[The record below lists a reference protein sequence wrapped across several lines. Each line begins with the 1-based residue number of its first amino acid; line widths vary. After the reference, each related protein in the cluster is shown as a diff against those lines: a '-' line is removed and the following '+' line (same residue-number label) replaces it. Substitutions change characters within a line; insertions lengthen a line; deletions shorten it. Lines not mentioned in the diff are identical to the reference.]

1 MLYLDAPYYFI
12 NGISVFRDHE
22 NPLQYYY
29 ALAQPRLRTTLDPA
43 TGKQVP
49 RIQLIKYRSLV
60 AGKGG
65 FLTFDVH
72 LGLSDAEVDNL
83 ASEIRRLGRLTRQP
97 SVAPIQPID
106 GSVRLLIMGKDS
118 VPAATAPR
126 PGQPAPAPEA
136 ARFVLKATHFAKP
149 ALFGD
154 NGASFSVELDAEGTA
169 IMEAALKGEITPMV
183 VVYSVDFAG
192 LRPAFS
198 VRLKIDWDRVQ
209 TALDETFGHESF
221 FTTTE
226 INNAVDK
233 LVESQAIVME
243 ADNFVPD
250 AGDAG
255 KAVAARFEDAR
266 NRVQEMITD
275 AFFEASLP
283 PMKERPDGW
292 DRAID
297 TFSQFSR
304 QAAMMGA
311 TGGIGG
317 FIGTFSYKKTN
328 YTRIDRRKLDVE
340 ISERSAVVRTIY
352 PQGTVSGLFSTLADG
367 IDPKRFILEVEADDP
382 FFSERRMRVI
392 NRGEMARDQLASI
405 QAVLDYGGQV
415 RTVVLEET
423 GKDETVKWSSILE
436 NGAMA
441 RPVNADLTVR
451 FKPDAGGER
460 PLVLTA
466 PRQVLTGDVFEVQ
479 PAEYFS
485 RVTIPIVAS
494 PAYPWD
500 KYPQAQVMLRY
511 EDAANGIKTDD
522 TLIVKKDTLSSAAWS
537 FIALD
542 KTRRDF
548 SYRIL
553 HQAANHKDEDTGW
566 LPASG
571 DLVDIRDPFGSLRLS
586 VDVVPVVPRWED
598 VEQVFVDLA
607 YSDPENGIEQTESLS
622 FSPDDRLPKKFVV
635 DRKDRTKKLV
645 SFKVTTI
652 LLGGIVMEVPESFT
666 ESPRILVRPDMKGH
680 RIITVTPPPDFLR
693 PKLAKVEVELAY
705 TDELDGTDIA
715 DMAVFEGPGGRK
727 TFEFDYADAARDDYS
742 WRAKFVFKNGMTKRT
757 DWARSDAAHLSIK
770 AP

>member
-12 NGISVFRDHE
+12 NGVSVFRDHAD
-22 NPLQYYY
+22 PLQYYY
-29 ALAQPRLRTTLDPA
+29 ALAQPRLRTTPDAA
-43 TGKQVP
+43 TGKPVP

-72 LGLSDAEVDNL
+72 LGLSDAEVDAL
-83 ASEIRRLGRLTRQP
+83 ASEIRRLGRLPRQP
-97 SVAPIQPID
+97 SVAPIQPLD

-118 VPAATAPR
+118 AATPPPAR
-126 PGQPAPAPEA
+126 AGQPTPPEEP
-136 ARFVLKATHFAKP
+136 RFVLKATHFAKP

-154 NGASFSVELDAEGTA
+154 NGASFSVELDAEGAA
-169 IMEAALKGEITPMV
+169 IMEAALRGEVTPMV

-226 INNAVDK
+226 INTAVDK
-233 LVESQAIVME
+233 LVESQVITME

-250 AGDAG
+250 AGDTG

-266 NRVQEMITD
+266 ARVQEMITD

-311 TGGIGG
+311 TGGVGG
-317 FIGTFSYKKTN
+317 FIGTFSYKKTD

-352 PQGTVSGLFSTLADG
+352 PQGTVSGLFATLAEG
-367 IDPKRFILEVEADDP
+367 IDPARFILEVDADDP
-382 FFSERRMRVI
+382 FFAERRVRVI

-405 QAVLDYGGQV
+405 QAVMDYGGQI

-423 GKDETVKWSSILE
+423 GKDETVTWSSVLE

-441 RPVNADLTVR
+441 RPVQADLTVR

-466 PRQVLTGDVFEVQ
+466 PRQVVTGDVFEVQ

-500 KYPQAQVMLRY
+500 RYPQAQVMLRY
-511 EDAANGIKTDD
+511 EDPAQGIRTDD
-522 TLIVKKDTLSSAAWS
+522 TLIVKKDTANPAWS

-542 KTRRDF
+542 KGRRDF

-553 HQAANHKDEDTGW
+553 HQAANHQDQDTGW
-566 LPASG
+566 LPSSG
-571 DLVDIRDPFGSLRLS
+571 DLVDIRDPFGALRLV

-607 YSDPENGIEQTESLS
+607 YSDPENGIEQTESLV
-622 FSPDDRLPKKFVV
+622 FTPDDRTARKVV
-635 DRKDRTKKLV
+635 IDRKDRTKKLV
-645 SFKVTTI
+645 SYRVTTI
-652 LLGGIVMEVPESFT
+652 LLGGMVMEVPESFT
-666 ESPRILVRPDMKGH
+666 ESPRILIRPDMKGH
-680 RIITVTPPPDFLR
+680 RIITVTPPADFLR
-693 PKLAKVEVELAY
+693 PKLSRVEVELSY
-705 TDELDGTDIA
+705 KDDTDGTDIA
-715 DMAVFEGPGGRK
+715 DLAVFEAPGGRK
-727 TFEFDYADAARDDYS
+727 TFEFDYLDPSRKAYS
-742 WRAKFVFKNGMTKRT
+742 WRAKFLFKNGMTRRT
-757 DWARSDAAHLSIK
+757 DWARSDAAHLSIP

>member
-1 MLYLDAPYYFI
+1 MLYLDAPYYYI
-12 NGISVFRDHE
+12 NGISVFRDHA

-72 LGLSDAEVDNL
+72 LGLSDAEVSDL
-83 ASEIRRLGRLTRQP
+83 ASEIRRLGRLPRQP
-97 SVAPIQPID
+97 SVAPIQPLD

-118 VPAATAPR
+118 SATPAPR
-126 PGQPAPAPEA
+126 PGQPAAAPEA
-136 ARFVLKATHFAKP
+136 PRFVLKATHFAKP

-198 VRLKIDWDRVQ
+198 VRLKINWDRVQ
-209 TALDETFGHESF
+209 TAMDETFGHESL

-233 LVESQAIVME
+233 LVENQVIVME

-250 AGDAG
+250 VGDTG
-255 KAVAARFEDAR
+255 KSVAARFDDAR

-297 TFSQFSR
+297 TISHYGR
-304 QAAMMGA
+304 QAAMIGA
-311 TGGIGG
+311 TGGIGAL
-317 FIGTFSYKKTN
+317 IGSFSYKKTN
-328 YTRIDRRKLDVE
+328 YTRIDKRKLDVE

-352 PQGTVSGLFSTLADG
+352 PQGTVSGLFAALKDG
-367 IDPKRFILEVEADDP
+367 IDPKRFILEVDADDP
-382 FFSERRMRVI
+382 FFAERKVRVI

-423 GKDETVKWSSILE
+423 GKDETVKWSSLME

-441 RPVNADLTVR
+441 RPVSADLTVR
-451 FKPDAGGER
+451 FKPDANGER
-460 PLVLTA
+460 PLVVTA
-466 PRQVLTGDVFEVQ
+466 PKQVLTGDVFEVQ
-479 PAEYFS
+479 PAEFYS

-500 KYPQAQVMLRY
+500 KYPQTQVMLRY
-511 EDAANGIKTDD
+511 QDAAKGIKTDD
-522 TLIVKKDTLSSAAWS
+522 TIIVKKDTANPSWS
-537 FIALD
+537 FVALD
-542 KTRRDF
+542 KGKRDF
-548 SYRIL
+548 SYRVL

-566 LPASG
+566 LPALG
-571 DLVDIRDPFGSLRLS
+571 DLVDIRDPFGSLRLA

-598 VEQVFVDLA
+598 VEQIFVDLT
-607 YSDPENGIEQTESLS
+607 YSDPANGIEQAESLT
-622 FSPDDRLPKKFVV
+622 FTPDDRSPKKFVI

-652 LLGGIVMEVPESFT
+652 LLGGMVMEVPESFT

-680 RIITVTPPPDFLR
+680 RIITVTPPPDFVR
-693 PKLAKVEVELAY
+693 PKLSKVEVELSY
-705 TDELDGTDIA
+705 TDEQDGTDIA
-715 DMAVFEGPGGRK
+715 DMAVFEAPGGRK
-727 TFEFDYADAARDDYS
+727 TFEFDYMDAARDAYS
-742 WRAKFVFKNGMTKRT
+742 WRAKFLFKNGMIKRT
-757 DWARSDAAHLSIK
+757 EWARTDAAHLSIP

>member
-1 MLYLDAPYYFI
+1 MLYLDAPYYYI
-12 NGISVFRDHE
+12 NGISVFRDHA

-29 ALAQPRLRTTLDPA
+29 ALAQPRLRTTTDPS
-43 TGKQVP
+43 TGKEVP

-72 LGLSDAEVDNL
+72 LGLSETEVDNL
-83 ASEIRRLGRLTRQP
+83 ASEIRRLGRLPRQP
-97 SVAPIQPID
+97 SVAPIQPLD
-106 GSVRLLIMGKDS
+106 GSVRLLIMGRES
-118 VPAATAPR
+118 VSTAPPPR
-126 PGQPAPAPEA
+126 PGQPTTPAEAP
-136 ARFVLKATHFAKP
+136 RFVLKATHFAKP

-209 TALDETFGHESF
+209 TAMDETFGHESF

-233 LVESQAIVME
+233 LVESQVITME

-250 AGDAG
+250 VGDAG
-255 KAVAARFEDAR
+255 KSVAARFEDAR
-266 NRVQEMITD
+266 TRVQEMITD
-275 AFFEASLP
+275 GFFEASLP

-292 DRAID
+292 DKAID
-297 TFSQFSR
+297 TISHFGR

-317 FIGTFSYKKTN
+317 FIGSFSYKKTN
-328 YTRIDRRKLDVE
+328 YTRIDKRKLDVE
-340 ISERSAVVRTIY
+340 FSERSAVVRTIY
-352 PQGTVSGLFSTLADG
+352 PQGTVSGLFTALADG
-367 IDPKRFILEVEADDP
+367 IDPARFILEVDADDP
-382 FFSERRMRVI
+382 FFAERRVRVI

-423 GKDETVKWSSILE
+423 GKDETVKWSSVME

-441 RPVNADLTVR
+441 RPVSADLTVR

-460 PLVLTA
+460 PLVVTA
-466 PRQVLTGDVFEVQ
+466 PRQVLSGDVFEVQ
-479 PAEYFS
+479 SAEYFS
-485 RVTIPIVAS
+485 RVTIPIVSS

-511 EDAANGIKTDD
+511 EDAGNGIKTDD
-522 TLIVKKDTLSSAAWS
+522 TIVVKKDTASPAWS

-542 KTRRDF
+542 KAKRDF
-548 SYRIL
+548 SYRVL

-571 DLVDIRDPFGSLRLS
+571 DLVDIRDPFGSLRLA

-607 YSDPENGIEQTESLS
+607 YSDPANGIEQAESLT
-622 FSPDDRLPKKFVV
+622 FTPDDRSPKKFVI
-635 DRKDRTKKLV
+635 DRKDRARKLV
-645 SFKVTTI
+645 SFKVTTVM
-652 LLGGIVMEVPESFT
+652 LGGMVLEVPESFT

-680 RIITVTPPPDFLR
+680 RIITVTPPADFGR
-693 PKLAKVEVELAY
+693 PKLAKVEVELSY
-705 TDELDGTDIA
+705 TDDLDGTDIA
-715 DMAVFEGPGGRK
+715 DMAVFEAPGGRK
-727 TFEFDYADAARDDYS
+727 TFEFDYMDATRDAYT
-742 WRAKFVFKNGMTKRT
+742 WRAKFLFKNGMTKRT
-757 DWARSDAAHLSIK
+757 DWARSDAAHLSIP

>member
-12 NGISVFRDHE
+12 NGVSIFRDHE

-29 ALAQPRLRTTLDPA
+29 ALAQPRLRTTKDPA
-43 TGKQVP
+43 TGKEVP

-72 LGLSDAEVDNL
+72 LGLSEAEVDNI
-83 ASEIRRLGRLTRQP
+83 ASEIRRLGRLPRTP
-97 SVAPIQPID
+97 TVAPIQPMD
-106 GSVRLLIMGKDS
+106 GTVRLLIMGKDS
-118 VPAATAPR
+118 AAVPPPAR
-126 PGQPAPAPEA
+126 PGQPAPPPAEP
-136 ARFVLKATHFAKP
+136 RFVLKATHFAKP

-154 NGASFSVELDAEGTA
+154 NGASFSVELDAEGAA

-209 TALDETFGHESF
+209 TAMDETFGHESF

-233 LVESQAIVME
+233 LVENQVIVME

-255 KAVAARFEDAR
+255 KSVAARFEDAR

-292 DRAID
+292 DKAID
-297 TFSQFSR
+297 TISHFGR

-328 YTRIDRRKLDVE
+328 YTRIDKRKLDVE

-352 PQGTVSGLFSTLADG
+352 PQGTVSGLFSTLKDG
-367 IDPKRFILEVEADDP
+367 IDPQRFILEVDADDP
-382 FFSERRMRVI
+382 FFAERKMRVI

-405 QAVLDYGGQV
+405 QAVLQYNGQI

-423 GKDETVKWSSILE
+423 GKDDNVKWSSLME

-441 RPVNADLTVR
+441 RPVQADLTVM

-460 PLVLTA
+460 PLVLSA
-466 PRQVLTGDVFEVQ
+466 PKQVLLGDVFEVQ
-479 PAEYFS
+479 PAEFYS
-485 RVTIPIVAS
+485 RVTIPVVAS

-500 KYPQAQVMLRY
+500 KYPQVQVMLRY
-511 EDAANGIKTDD
+511 EDAEKGIKTDD
-522 TLIVKKDTLSSAAWS
+522 TLIVKKDTLSSASWS
-537 FIALD
+537 FTALN
-542 KTRRDF
+542 KQKRDF
-548 SYRIL
+548 SYRVL
-553 HQAANHKDEDTGW
+553 HQAANHRDEDTGW
-566 LPASG
+566 LPSSG
-571 DLVDIRDPFGSLRLS
+571 DLVDIRDPFGALRLS

-598 VEQVFVDLA
+598 VEQLFVDLTYA
-607 YSDPENGIEQTESLS
+607 DTANGIEQTESLT
-622 FSPDDRLPKKFVV
+622 FTPDDRAPKKFVI
-635 DRKDRTKKLV
+635 DRKDKTKKLV
-645 SFKVTTI
+645 SYKVTTI
-652 LLGGIVMEVPESFT
+652 LLGGMVMEVPESFT
-666 ESPRILVRPDMKGH
+666 ESPRILIRPDMKGH
-680 RIITVTPPPDFLR
+680 RIITVTPPVDFVR

-705 TDELDGTDIA
+705 KDELDGTDIA
-715 DMAVFEGPGGRK
+715 DMAVFDGPGGRK
-727 TFEFDYADAARDDYS
+727 IFEFDYVDAARNDYS
-742 WRAKFVFKNGMTKRT
+742 WRAKFLFKNGMTKHT
-757 DWARSDAAHLSIK
+757 DWAKADAASLAIK

>member
-12 NGISVFRDHE
+12 NGVSVFRDHAD
-22 NPLQYYY
+22 PLQYYY
-29 ALAQPRLRTTLDPA
+29 ALAQPRLRTTPDAA
-43 TGKQVP
+43 TGKPVP

-72 LGLSDAEVDNL
+72 LGLSDAEVDAL
-83 ASEIRRLGRLTRQP
+83 ASEIRRLGRLPRQP
-97 SVAPIQPID
+97 SVAPIQPLD
-106 GSVRLLIMGKDS
+106 GSVRLLILGKDS
-118 VPAATAPR
+118 AATPPPAR
-126 PGQPAPAPEA
+126 AGQPTPPEEP
-136 ARFVLKATHFAKP
+136 RFVLKATHFAKP

-154 NGASFSVELDAEGTA
+154 NGASFSVELDAEGAA
-169 IMEAALKGEITPMV
+169 IMEAALRGEVTPMV

-226 INNAVDK
+226 INTAVDK
-233 LVESQAIVME
+233 LVESQVITME

-250 AGDAG
+250 AGDTG

-266 NRVQEMITD
+266 ARVQEMITD

-311 TGGIGG
+311 TGGVGG
-317 FIGTFSYKKTN
+317 FIGTFSYKKTD

-352 PQGTVSGLFSTLADG
+352 PQGTVSGLFATLAEG
-367 IDPKRFILEVEADDP
+367 IDPARFILEVDADDP
-382 FFSERRMRVI
+382 FFAERRVRVI

-405 QAVLDYGGQV
+405 QAVMDYGGQI

-423 GKDETVKWSSILE
+423 GKDETVTWSSVLE

-441 RPVNADLTVR
+441 RPVQADLTVR

-466 PRQVLTGDVFEVQ
+466 PRQVVTGDVFEVQ

-500 KYPQAQVMLRY
+500 RYPQAQVMLRY
-511 EDAANGIKTDD
+511 EDPAQGIRTDD
-522 TLIVKKDTLSSAAWS
+522 TLIVKKDTANPAWS

-542 KTRRDF
+542 KGRRDF

-553 HQAANHKDEDTGW
+553 HQAANHQDQDTGW
-566 LPASG
+566 LPSSG
-571 DLVDIRDPFGSLRLS
+571 DLVDIRDPFGALRLV

-607 YSDPENGIEQTESLS
+607 YSDPENGIEQTESLV
-622 FSPDDRLPKKFVV
+622 FTPDDRTARKVV
-635 DRKDRTKKLV
+635 IDRKDRTKKLV
-645 SFKVTTI
+645 SYRVTTI
-652 LLGGIVMEVPESFT
+652 LLGGMVMEVPESFT
-666 ESPRILVRPDMKGH
+666 ESPRILIRPDMKGH
-680 RIITVTPPPDFLR
+680 RIITVTPPADFLR
-693 PKLAKVEVELAY
+693 PKLSRVEVELSY
-705 TDELDGTDIA
+705 KDDTDGTDIA
-715 DMAVFEGPGGRK
+715 DLAVFEAPGGRK
-727 TFEFDYADAARDDYS
+727 TFEFDYLDPSRKAYS
-742 WRAKFVFKNGMTKRT
+742 WRAKFLFKNGMTRRT
-757 DWARSDAAHLSIK
+757 DWARTDAAHLSIP

>member
-12 NGISVFRDHE
+12 NGVSVFRDHAD
-22 NPLQYYY
+22 PLQYYY
-29 ALAQPRLRTTLDPA
+29 ALAQPRLRTTPDAA
-43 TGKQVP
+43 TGKPVP

-72 LGLSDAEVDNL
+72 LGLSDAEVDAL
-83 ASEIRRLGRLTRQP
+83 ASEIRRLGRLPRQP
-97 SVAPIQPID
+97 SVAPIQPLD

-118 VPAATAPR
+118 AATPPPAR
-126 PGQPAPAPEA
+126 AGQPTPPEEP
-136 ARFVLKATHFAKP
+136 RFVLKATHFAKP

-154 NGASFSVELDAEGTA
+154 NGASFSVELDAEGAA
-169 IMEAALKGEITPMV
+169 IMEAALRGEVTPMV

-226 INNAVDK
+226 INTAVDK
-233 LVESQAIVME
+233 LVESQVITME

-250 AGDAG
+250 AGDTG

-266 NRVQEMITD
+266 ARVQEMITD

-311 TGGIGG
+311 TGGVGG
-317 FIGTFSYKKTN
+317 FIGTFSYKKTD

-352 PQGTVSGLFSTLADG
+352 PQGTVSGLFATLAEG
-367 IDPKRFILEVEADDP
+367 IDPARFILEVDADDP
-382 FFSERRMRVI
+382 FFAERRVRVI

-405 QAVLDYGGQV
+405 QAVMDYGGQI

-423 GKDETVKWSSILE
+423 GKDETVTWSSVLE

-441 RPVNADLTVR
+441 RPVQADLTVR

-466 PRQVLTGDVFEVQ
+466 PRQVVTGDVFEVQ

-500 KYPQAQVMLRY
+500 RYPQAQVMLRY
-511 EDAANGIKTDD
+511 EDPAQGIRTDD
-522 TLIVKKDTLSSAAWS
+522 TLIVKKDTANPAWS

-542 KTRRDF
+542 KGRRDF

-553 HQAANHKDEDTGW
+553 HQAANHQDQDTGW
-566 LPASG
+566 LPSSG
-571 DLVDIRDPFGSLRLS
+571 DLVDIRDPFGALRLV

-607 YSDPENGIEQTESLS
+607 YSDPENGIEQTESLV
-622 FSPDDRLPKKFVV
+622 FTPDDRTARKVV
-635 DRKDRTKKLV
+635 IDRKDRTKKLV
-645 SFKVTTI
+645 SYRVTTI
-652 LLGGIVMEVPESFT
+652 LLGGMVMEVPESFT
-666 ESPRILVRPDMKGH
+666 ESPRILIRPDMKGH
-680 RIITVTPPPDFLR
+680 RIITVTPPADFLR
-693 PKLAKVEVELAY
+693 PKLSRVEVELSY
-705 TDELDGTDIA
+705 KDDTDGTDIA
-715 DMAVFEGPGGRK
+715 DLAVFEAPGGRK
-727 TFEFDYADAARDDYS
+727 TFEFDYLDPSRKAYS
-742 WRAKFVFKNGMTKRT
+742 WRAKFLFKNGMTRRT
-757 DWARSDAAHLSIK
+757 DWARTDAAHLSIP